1 MKQFAY
7 PIVLFVCVF
16 VTALA
21 PGLARAQSLDT
32 KNQQQIAITMRT
44 SNQHQQR
51 ESEMTKAGTG
61 YRSIAL
67 LTVAFSIAPSLVF
80 AQSLNGQGDIY
91 VRGRSGSVEEAGIL
105 RTGTTLPVDTAA
117 RTAPDV
123 YPSIAG
129 SYTSS
134 AQHPRVFI
142 TPTDMNDMVTRINS
156 SGSFS
161 AQSFARLSNKVKA
174 DLAANV
180 DWDAVYS
187 GCDLDIYLHT
197 FSYEPVTGYPDEV
210 RTTSQ
215 LSSATHVKEGLAP
228 PTGAAIV
235 ASRLALYAALVK
247 SGTKAPTA
255 GPSSGEAAALAKRI
269 LLAWANRGFR
279 DQGGNYLSRAEQF
292 CDGQQHFNVVVQNGV
307 GLQVGRGIIYSVHA
321 QDLLQSIGAFNSTQT
336 NQLNVFHA
344 AIFNLIREASNFRAA
359 LPQMNG
365 PATICER
372 YSNHVGAHLLG
383 LLAIAQL
390 LDDGRKF
397 NAVLYGNDPSIP
409 VAIPWTNWFNHAVYG
424 EHDKPIA
431 CHKNTGPDSLASHPS
446 FQTAVVAPG
455 EIEDRYRNANA
466 GQGFGYTLGVL
477 AGLFEMSDLMKNA
490 GFDAFGY
497 RGTHQQSIEMAT
509 QYYACYGKNAGFKKT
524 VTADNA
530 RACPDYQQYIGQIVN
545 GLETDIVMGAYRFP
559 RNTAITDLEAEAK
572 AAAGADVLD
581 AIRFGRW
588 RD

>member
-1 MKQFAY
+1 
-7 PIVLFVCVF
+7 
-16 VTALA
+16 
-21 PGLARAQSLDT
+21 
-32 KNQQQIAITMRT
+32 
-44 SNQHQQR
+44 
-51 ESEMTKAGTG
+51 MTKAGKG

-67 LTVAFSIAPSLVF
+67 LIVAFSIGPSPVF
-80 AQSLNGQGDIY
+80 SQSLNGQGNIY
-91 VRGRSGSVEEAGIL
+91 VHGWSDSIEEAGIL
-105 RTGTTLPVDTAA
+105 RTETMLSVDALATTAG
-117 RTAPDV
+117 DV
-123 YPSIAG
+123 YPSLTG

-134 AQHPRVFI
+134 KQHPRVFI

-161 AQSFARLSNKVKA
+161 AQSFTKLSNKVKA

-187 GCDLDIYLHT
+187 GCDLDIYLHA
-197 FSYEPVTGYPDEV
+197 FSYEPTTGYADEI
-210 RTTSQ
+210 RTASQ
-215 LSSATHVKEGLAP
+215 LGSAMHVKEAMAP

-235 ASRLALYAALVK
+235 AARLAIYAVLVS
-247 SGTKAPTA
+247 SGAKAPTA

-279 DQGGNYLSRAEQF
+279 DQKGNVLSRAEQF

-321 QDLLQSIGAFNSTQT
+321 QDLLQSIGAFNNAQT

-383 LLAIAQL
+383 LLAIARL

-397 NAVLYGNDPSIP
+397 NAVIYGNDRSIP

-466 GQGFGYTLGVL
+466 GQAFGYTLGVL
-477 AGLFEMSDLMKNA
+477 AGLFEMSVLMKNA
-490 GFDAFGY
+490 GFDALRY

-509 QYYACYGKNAGFKKT
+509 QYYACYGRDVGFKKT

-530 RACPDYQQYIGQIVN
+530 HACPDYQQYIGQIVN

-559 RNTAITDLEAEAK
+559 GNSVISELEAAAK

-581 AIRFGRW
+581 PIRFGRW